1 MTRTTYIVDDDDGVR
16 NALQGLL
23 ELQPDQ
29 TILCFGSGE
38 SVLAAAHGLDPGV
51 LLLDLNMPGL
61 GGLEVIHALQALHPN
76 KFAVLILSGMGLVTS
91 GLDAMRDGVFGFIDK
106 PCATNVL
113 LDAVDAASASLV
125 QKGAVATN
133 VEGQRR
139 ARRIRV
145 ARRQCLAA

>member
-29 TILCFGSGE
+29 DIRSFGSGE
-38 SVLAAAHGLDPGV
+38 SFLAAAGTLDPGV

-61 GGLEVIHALQALHPN
+61 GGLDVIELLEASHPQ
-76 KFAVLILSGMGLVTS
+76 KFAVLILSGTAFASS
-91 GLDAMRDGVFGFIDK
+91 GLAAKTRGVFAFIDK
-106 PCATNVL
+106 PCATDAL
-113 LDAVDAASASLV
+113 LDAVDAASATLV